1 MEKIIG
7 VTELQRNF
15 RLIFDEV
22 SNRGIP
28 YILTRGSKPEA
39 VLIPYDDYIDYKKKE
54 ELEVLIG
61 FDKMWQR
68 VSERNQ
74 EYTLEEIQAEIDAAR
89 DELD

>member
-22 SNRGIP
+22 SKRRIP
-28 YILTRGSKPEA
+28 YILTRGGKPEA
-39 VLIPYDDYIDYKKKE
+39 VLIPYDDYIHYKEKE
-54 ELEVLIG
+54 EVEVLTG